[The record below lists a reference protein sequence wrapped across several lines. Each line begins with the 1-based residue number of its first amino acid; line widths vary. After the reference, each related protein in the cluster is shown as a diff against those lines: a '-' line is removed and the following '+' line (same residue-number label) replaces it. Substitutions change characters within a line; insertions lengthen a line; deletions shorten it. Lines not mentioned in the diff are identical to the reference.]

1 MRWTFRYAPSYTQ
14 IIALAVDGSAL
25 GSTITTGCTGKGCPF
40 RVHRTPVRKIRRCRS
55 RTTRACRAPRTV
67 NLEWE
72 FRRRDLR
79 VGARVTIMI
88 RHPRDIG
95 KYYRF
100 VVRPRRAPSVTIS
113 CLAPGSMKPGR
124 ACTGL

>member
-1 MRWTFRYAPSYTQ
+1 
-14 IIALAVDGSAL
+14 
-25 GSTITTGCTGKGCPF
+25 
-40 RVHRTPVRKIRRCRS
+40 
-55 RTTRACRAPRTV
+55 V